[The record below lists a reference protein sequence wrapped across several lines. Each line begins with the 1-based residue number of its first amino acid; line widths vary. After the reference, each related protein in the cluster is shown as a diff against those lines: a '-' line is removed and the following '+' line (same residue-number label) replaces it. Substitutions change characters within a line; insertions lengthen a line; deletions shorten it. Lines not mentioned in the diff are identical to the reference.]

1 MLHEAYDLYQV
12 EVVNQGKIYQRYA
25 DDFVYSHEFH
35 DSIDAWSKNEHQ
47 KNFHI
52 LDSLLTKRRDLVEQF
67 FSKDNV
73 SEAELMEMLHLFNTT
88 LPSSRNYVA
97 PTKVREATDYNL
109 CACLEHS
116 DLALLARCCNEA
128 RVFSEIIDADDLHS
142 LLDGKMTMPL
152 HSRNNRLVA
161 FFFENDAA
169 RHHDVPAGLVDLDNL
184 EVEFLTDE
192 GVDVRDLTE
201 VDLGTR
207 QEGVDAEQVDN
218 HTALDTLGERTAHDF
233 VVFESGVDAVPHAH
247 EVGLL
252 LGEDE
257 TSVFIFKLFDKHFDF
272 GTDFE
277 GVRVLE
283 FSTVNDTFGLV
294 VHVDQDFL
302 VVHLADLT
310 GNELALFQAVHAGVD
325 VGVGLA
331 EVGAAFA
338 LGGEDFS
345 EIFLSSEFEILRH
358 MIFLF

>member
-1 MLHEAYDLYQV
+1 MLDMLSPGHFGNVDEAFNARIQFNECTVIGNGYDLTLDDSAFGITFGDILPRMGLKLLHAEGDTFLLVV
-12 EVVNQGKIYQRYA
+12 EVENH
-25 DDFVYSHEFH
+25 DFDF
-35 DSIDAWSKNEHQ
+35 
-47 KNFHI
+47 
-52 LDSLLTKRRDLVEQF
+52 LTK
-67 FSKDNV
+67 
-73 SEAELMEMLHLFNTT
+73 
-88 LPSSRNYVA
+88 
-97 PTKVREATDYNL
+97 
-109 CACLEHS
+109 LEHFGRVVDALVAHVGDVEEAVYAAQVNECTEVGDVLDDTLA
-116 DLALLARCCNEA
+116 DLTLFEGFENVATL
-128 RVFSEIIDADDLHS
+128 
-142 LLDGKMTMPL
+142 
-152 HSRNNRLVA
+152 LVA
-161 FFFENDAA
+161 FFFENHTA
-169 RHHDVPAGLVDLDNL
+169 RHDDVTAGLVDLDNL

-294 VHVDQDFL
+294 VHVDQHFL
-302 VVHLADLT
+302 VVHLANLT